1 MEPRMSACQLCLL
14 RASATKCGI
23 CTSPFFLPSLS
34 PVLVEGNSKHTVV
47 LEPLQRGGGG
57 GQISYSLYLRQ
68 PRLANVF
75 PVNTGLHNNLFRL
88 DSGVGRE
95 NLPTFCAR

>member
-1 MEPRMSACQLCLL
+1 MS
-14 RASATKCGI
+14 T
-23 CTSPFFLPSLS
+23 TSLS
-34 PVLVEGNSKHTVV
+34 PTMRYLHLSFLLTESLASFGGRKLKTQTVV

-68 PRLANVF
+68 SRLANVF
-75 PVNTGLHNNLFRL
+75 PVNTGLHKNLFRL

-95 NLPTFCAR
+95 NVPTFRAR